1 MAGYSLSVSQESCY
15 EGTTVLVNKLDIR
28 EQKLLDKAEA
38 AIVTAR
44 IMDAENNVEFKNVDF
59 EFYKLLHKNIFGDLY
74 SWAGSIRNINLSK
87 KGSHF
92 CNANDIENICVLKFK
107 YLKENN
113 YFCGLKSEKFIEY
126 LADFYNDMNYLHP
139 FREGN
144 GRTLRLFTSLLVK
157 NAGYHIE
164 FEKCDGDLLMI
175 ATIKAFQGD
184 MFILQSVF
192 EDIIN

>member
-1 MAGYSLSVSQESCY
+1 M
-15 EGTTVLVNKLDIR
+15 KR
-28 EQKLLDKAEA
+28 
-38 AIVTAR
+38 
-44 IMDAENNVEFKNVDF
+44 
-59 EFYKLLHKNIFGDLY
+59 
-74 SWAGSIRNINLSK
+74 
-87 KGSHF
+87 
-92 CNANDIENICVLKFK
+92 
-107 YLKENN
+107 
-113 YFCGLKSEKFIEY
+113 EKFIEY